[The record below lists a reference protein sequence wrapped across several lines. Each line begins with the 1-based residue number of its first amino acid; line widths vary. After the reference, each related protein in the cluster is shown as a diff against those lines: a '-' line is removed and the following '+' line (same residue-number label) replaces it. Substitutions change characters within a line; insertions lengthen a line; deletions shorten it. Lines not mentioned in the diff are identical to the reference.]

1 MDVVNVYE
9 VELEDSVYEL
19 SIDDGSEID
28 VDLDTAIQINDAD
41 PYEGDYTVTPKVAS
55 QMLGTKGKVM
65 ADDVTVLAIPYYD
78 TSNPYGTTIYIGS
91 EV

>member
-9 VELEDSVYEL
+9 VELEDSVYDL
-19 SIDDGSEID
+19 DVDDGSELD
-28 VDLDTAIQINDAD
+28 VDLDTAILINDAD
-41 PYEGDYTVTPKVAS
+41 PYEGDYTITPKVAA
-55 QMLGTKGKVM
+55 QVMETAGKVM
-65 ADDVTVLAIPYYD
+65 TDDVTVLAIPYYD

>member
-9 VELEDSVYEL
+9 VELEDSVYDL
-19 SIDDGSEID
+19 VVDDGSELD
-28 VDLDTAIQINDAD
+28 VDLDIAIQINDAD
-41 PYEGDYTVTPKVAS
+41 PYEGDYTVTPRVDS
-55 QMLGTKGKVM
+55 QTMETRGKIM
-65 ADDVTVLAIPYYD
+65 SNDVTILAIPYYD